1 MQMHKGS
8 VGCGQHQRDIER
20 MGIEIM
26 IVSKITLTLDNVSL
40 AYLKKRADKETE
52 GNVSLLMR
60 KIIAS
65 LND

>member
-1 MQMHKGS
+1 
-8 VGCGQHQRDIER
+8 
-20 MGIEIM
+20 M

>member
-1 MQMHKGS
+1 MTQ
-8 VGCGQHQRDIER
+8 Q
-20 MGIEIM
+20 
-26 IVSKITLTLDNVSL
+26 SKITFTLDAATI

-65 LND
+65 L